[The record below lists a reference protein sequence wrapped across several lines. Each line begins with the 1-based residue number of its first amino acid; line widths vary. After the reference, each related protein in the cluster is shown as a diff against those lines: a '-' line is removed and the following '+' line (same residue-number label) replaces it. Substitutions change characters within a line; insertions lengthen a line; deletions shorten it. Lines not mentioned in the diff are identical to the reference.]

1 VPAEKS
7 AELYEQYLSQ
17 AGNKNFKIVVFPNA
31 DHALTGAMADYWK
44 TLSEWLGGLFDAN
57 K

>member
-1 VPAEKS
+1 M
-7 AELYEQYLSQ
+7 YLNQ

-31 DHALTGAMADYWK
+31 DHALNGATMDYWK
-44 TLSEWLGGLFDAN
+44 TMSEWLGELYNTD